1 HRPMSSTAVT
11 PRMTHP
17 WRRRAD
23 LAAAAAAPG
32 SAASVAVPVTEG
44 SGCRFSPAIRT
55 SRLLQ
60 IPVRARFLALLGEH
74 NAGQPCPAAAEI
86 AAATGNDAVAFL
98 PLDLADLASVRNCA
112 AEFLARGEPLH
123 VLINNAGVAGARGL
137 TKDGFELGFG
147 INHLG
152 HFALTTA
159 LLDCL

>member
-1 HRPMSSTAVT
+1 MSSTAVT

-74 NAGQPCPAAAEI
+74 NAGQTCPRPLWLRPPGAGEQPADPRPVDRRADGGLPAQARGAARGPCP
-86 AAATGNDAVAFL
+86 
-98 PLDLADLASVRNCA
+98 P
-112 AEFLARGEPLH
+112 
-123 VLINNAGVAGARGL
+123 
-137 TKDGFELGFG
+137 
-147 INHLG
+147 
-152 HFALTTA
+152 
-159 LLDCL
+159 